1 MAHWAT
7 KPLPRHWLWMIMN
20 VIQESI
26 RCNRHLL
33 TRPITHKP
41 RMRWERVF
49 CIRANVRLQIKTDLP
64 MYDLC
69 VKFWWKLNPFI
80 PLTSTQVSVHV
91 CFFYIYIKR
100 IYIGWKRNTRCIS
113 YFTSASGNWHSG
125 GLDCSKISAIRT
137 HDLVC
142 EWNRKLDTCL
152 WVVKRLLSYRGQPWW
167 WHKTKG
173 QGNSLSKKVSR
184 FTLMFTKQS
193 KTNES
198 IVKILHFN
206 SRWEYAWI

>member
-7 KPLPRHWLWMIMN
+7 KPLPRHW
-20 VIQESI
+20 ESI

-49 CIRANVRLQIKTDLP
+49 CIRANVLSQIKTDLP

-80 PLTSTQVSVHV
+80 PLTSTQVSEHV
-91 CFFYIYIKR
+91 FFLYKKR

-142 EWNRKLDTCL
+142 EWNRKLDVCGSFRGFYRTEDSLAGDMKPKAREIHFPKKFRNLPKCL
-152 WVVKRLLSYRGQPWW
+152 HNNR
-167 WHKTKG
+167 
-173 QGNSLSKKVSR
+173 
-184 FTLMFTKQS
+184 KQ
-193 KTNES
+193 TR
-198 IVKILHFN
+198 V
-206 SRWEYAWI
+206 